1 MNVEMIKELI
11 EAFNSAQ
18 LTHLSLKC
26 DELELKLGKEIKIVQ
41 AKEDIKRTVMMND
54 EDVDH
59 SVETMG
65 NPYER
70 DQQTAQSRT
79 DNKEKN
85 IGYKTIKAPIVGTF
99 YRSASPESKPFVEVG
114 SYVHKGDV
122 VCVVE
127 AMKLMNEVEAEEE
140 GEVVEILVENEEMVE
155 YNQPLIVI
163 K

>member
-1 MNVEMIKELI
+1 MNVEEIKELI

-26 DELELKLGKEIKIVQ
+26 DELELELGKELKIVQ
-41 AKEDIKRTVMMND
+41 AKEDILRTVMMKD
-54 EDVDH
+54 EELSH
-59 SVETMG
+59 SAKIME
-65 NPYER
+65 NAFER
-70 DQQTAQSRT
+70 DQLAVSNRT
-79 DNKEKN
+79 DSQSKSMD
-85 IGYKTIKAPIVGTF
+85 YKTIKAPIVGTF

-122 VCVVE
+122 VCIVE
-127 AMKLMNEVEAEEE
+127 AMKLMNEVEAEIE